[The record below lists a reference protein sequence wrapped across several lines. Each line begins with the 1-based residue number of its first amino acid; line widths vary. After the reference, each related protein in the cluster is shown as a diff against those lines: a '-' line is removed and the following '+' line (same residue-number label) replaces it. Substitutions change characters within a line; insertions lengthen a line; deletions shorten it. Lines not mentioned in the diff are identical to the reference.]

1 MSKTPEP
8 PFTFLDYAFYP
19 QDYTAHFRYRGKV
32 DFEEIVQFAKPTNA
46 TPPDPELLD
55 RALFLSFI
63 LIGTSY
69 YKSHPTREVFLGRPL
84 DTFQAS
90 FFTTVYQ
97 DGLSQFA
104 FENHL
109 ARKNLAVF
117 TPSVSEPLA
126 QPLSLSEDYGGVLS
140 LQSGG
145 KDSLLLSKLLSEG
158 LIDTPWTREA
168 RDHGLIY
175 WFLGSSNVHPA
186 VLDRLGRPLQTA
198 LRVIDKVH
206 LEEAKG
212 KTGHVPITYIVESLA
227 LIQAI
232 LNHQKYVAAAIGREG
247 EEPHALIHDNR
258 KTENWIGQAYTTA
271 DLPVNHQWSKTAY
284 AENLLQTYVKN
295 YISPDL
301 LVGSPLRNFTELQIA
316 ELFAKYCWSDY
327 GRAFSSCN
335 VANYK
340 QGELKQNL
348 TWCGHCP
355 KCANSYLLFAPFI
368 PREELDSLF
377 KGHSLFEEGSLKNDF
392 KGLLGIGHHMKPL
405 ECVGSVAELREAY
418 KRKRPEYP
426 NLPFVK
432 KDSF

>member
-1 MSKTPEP
+1 MKKPET

-19 QDYTAHFRYRGKV
+19 QDYTAHFRYRGQTNY
-32 DFEEIVQFAKPTNA
+32 EEIVQFAKPQNP
-46 TPPDPELLD
+46 TPVAPELLD
-55 RALFLSFI
+55 RALFLAFI

-69 YKSHPTREVFLGRPL
+69 YKSHPTREVFINRPL
-84 DTFQAS
+84 DPFQAG

-109 ARKNLAVF
+109 ARKDLAVF
-117 TPSVSEPLA
+117 IPTVSESTATPLRL
-126 QPLSLSEDYGGVLS
+126 PDDYRGVLS

-145 KDSLLLSKLLSEG
+145 KDSLLLSKLLSEH
-158 LIDTPWTREA
+158 LIDTPWTTEA
-168 RDHGLIY
+168 GTNGLTF
-175 WFLGSSNVHPA
+175 WFLSSSNIHPA

-198 LRVIDKVH
+198 LRIIDKPH
-206 LEEAKG
+206 LELTKG

-232 LNHQKYVAAAIGREG
+232 LNHQKAVAAAIGREG
-247 EEPHALIHDNR
+247 EEPHAIIHDN
-258 KTENWIGQAYTTA
+258 KKAETWVGQSIAAT

-284 AENLLQTYVKN
+284 AESLLQTYIRN
-295 YISPDL
+295 YISPDFL
-301 LVGSPLRNFTELQIA
+301 LGSPLRNFTELEIA
-316 ELFAKYCWSDY
+316 KLFAEHCWNDY
-327 GRAFSSCN
+327 GRSFSSCN

-340 QGELKQNL
+340 QGELKRDL
-348 TWCGHCP
+348 TWCGHCA

-377 KGHSLFEEGSLKNDF
+377 KGKSLFEEPSLKNDF
-392 KGLLGIGHHMKPL
+392 KGLLGYKHHMKPL

-418 KRKRPEYP
+418 RMKRPEYP
-426 NLPFVK
+426 NL
-432 KDSF
+432 SFMK